1 MSKDLTPA
9 PVRYPAHFESNRWE
23 GVTYPYLD
31 SDFETTEPG
40 APAGR
45 HFHRLVELADG
56 MISNSYGWDANRAEF
71 VYLEAWREHARR
83 ERKAAEGAR
92 DAAAHARMEQA
103 VAQSNP
109 GATYVGFFEPLGRGF
124 VRKP

>member
-1 MSKDLTPA
+1 MSDLTPS
-9 PVRYPAHFESNRWE
+9 PIRYPAHFESNRYE

-31 SDFETTEPG
+31 SAFETVEPF

-45 HFHRLVELADG
+45 HFHQLVELAAG
-56 MISNSYGWDANRAEF
+56 MISNSYGWDANRAER
-71 VYLEAWREHARR
+71 VYAEAWAEHGRR
-83 ERKAAEGAR
+83 ERKAAE
-92 DAAAHARMEQA
+92 DSAAHARLERAAAQA
-103 VAQSNP
+103 HP